1 MLEIN
6 TKQEGDKV
14 VILLNGKLDV
24 NAAMDADKKF
34 TQIGQEAPSV
44 VIDCAD
50 LAYISSAG
58 LRAFQRLR
66 QILKKKDAPLV
77 LRHVRPEVMDV
88 LDVTGLAAR
97 VTIEK

>member
-1 MLEIN
+1 MLDIA
-6 TKQEGDKV
+6 TKQEDNTIV
-14 VILLNGKLDV
+14 VLLNGKLDV
-24 NAAMDADKKF
+24 NAAAEADKRF
-34 TQIGQEAPSV
+34 TQIGQDAESV

-50 LAYISSAG
+50 LTYISSAG

-66 QILKKKDAPLV
+66 QTLKKKDTPLI

>member
-6 TKQEGDKV
+6 TKQEGDTTV
-14 VILLNGKLDV
+14 VLLNGKLDV
-24 NAAMDADKKF
+24 NAAMEADKKF
-34 TQIGQEAPSV
+34 SEIGQASSSV
-44 VIDCAD
+44 VLDCAD

-58 LRAFQRLR
+58 LRAFTRLR
-66 QILKKKDAPLV
+66 QILKKKDSPLI
-77 LRHVRPEVMDV
+77 LRHVKPEVMDV